1 MAIVPIRAYDS
12 RVLAVLETTF
22 GTPPNPAA
30 AQALEVVAVNMGPVE
45 AGVIRPKRDR
55 ALGRGAQNDFIEG
68 RVELIPWSL
77 ETSLKGRAAV
87 DTVPAEDALYRA
99 AGLARTVNA
108 GTSVVYATA
117 GEPNPLL
124 SGLTLERVR
133 GGSTQLGA
141 QSAERGY
148 GGAVER
154 LTWKGGDTEAGL
166 MASGRFVGKEL
177 RGKLDSITLANGTA
191 TSLTITAEESYRLGL
206 GFYLC
211 ESEAIQVT
219 AVTPGGT
226 TATIVRGVLSTT
238 AAAHTAQ
245 PLVPF
250 VPSVSNPTGRP
261 LPESTSTVTVD
272 GVSLRMQS
280 WEVAFTT
287 GISHLP
293 GETGNRRVQGLKAI
307 RYNVELSMRGVLYE
321 DYESFRGRS
330 TARRNCPVTIVQGTG
345 AGRILTLSMPFAEV
359 IAPDSADSAD
369 DVALVDLSF
378 RVRDNAG
385 NDSLSLTLT

>member
-30 AQALEVVAVNMGPVE
+30 SQALEVVAINMGPVE

-55 ALGRGAQNDFIEG
+55 ALGRGAQNDFVEG

-77 ETSLKGRAAV
+77 EASVKGRAAV

-108 GTSVVYATA
+108 GVSVVYATA

-154 LTWKGGDTEAGL
+154 LVWRGGDVEAGL
-166 MASGRFVGKEL
+166 SASGRFVGKDL
-177 RGKLDSITLANGTA
+177 RGKLDSITVTNVA
-191 TSLTITAEESYRLGL
+191 TTLTITAEESYRLGL

-211 ESEAIQVT
+211 EAEVIQVT

-226 TATIVRGVLSTT
+226 SATIARGALSTT

-250 VPSVSNPTGRP
+250 VPVITNPTGRP
-261 LPESTSTVTVD
+261 LPESTATVTVD
-272 GVSLRMQS
+272 GVALRMQS
-280 WEVAFTT
+280 WEVALTT

-293 GETGNRRVQGLKAI
+293 GETGNRRVQGLKAT

-330 TARRNCPVTIVQGTG
+330 TARRNCPVTIAQGTG
-345 AGRILTLSMPFAEV
+345 AGRIMTLSMPFTEV
-359 IAPDSADSAD
+359 VAPDSADSAD
-369 DVALVDLSF
+369 DVALVDLTF
-378 RVRDNAG
+378 RVRDNVG
-385 NDSLSLTLT
+385 NDALALTLT